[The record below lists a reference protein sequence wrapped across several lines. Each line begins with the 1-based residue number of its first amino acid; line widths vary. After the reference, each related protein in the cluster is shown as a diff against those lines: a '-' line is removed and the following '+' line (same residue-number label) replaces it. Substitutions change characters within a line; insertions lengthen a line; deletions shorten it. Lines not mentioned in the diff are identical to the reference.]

1 MLRMTSPIV
10 TEMPLV
16 LQPISQ
22 DTFTHAAV
30 REGDVRPVV
39 APQHPGR
46 RSVG

>member
-1 MLRMTSPIV
+1 MTSPIV

-30 REGDVRPVV
+30 REGDERPVV
-39 APQHPGR
+39 APPPSAR
-46 RSVG
+46 RIAA